1 MRVYALTNAWTSSD
15 TMVEGICYG
24 VYSTFEKAKEAMKRG
39 VEETKEGCLEW
50 IKDEDEVEITE
61 EEEEDSC
68 TLEAHEGERFE
79 IFIFKIEEIEL
90 DGDSDD

>member
-1 MRVYALTNAWTSSD
+1 MRVYVLINAWTSSD

-24 VYSTFEKAKEAMKRG
+24 LYSTFEKAKKAMKRD

-50 IKDEDEVEITE
+50 IKDEDEIEITE
-61 EEEEDSC
+61 KEEDSC

-90 DGDSDD
+90 DGASDD